1 MFQNNTE
8 NENRK
13 TSRFSV
19 SPNMARF
26 TAEQYARWDRMLASL
41 ASKKAQEFESDSESL
56 PDPELETE
64 VEVHSIVIRSI

>member
-1 MFQNNTE
+1 MFHNNTE

-26 TAEQYARWDRMLASL
+26 TEEQYARWDRMLASL